1 VTAGTISTLPTPL
14 TLRPATIL
22 RPVPLLSRDE
32 RRCLLEGL
40 AQDACLGTPPAEAIV
55 TTLLAA
61 FASETL
67 TPAEAQAKWQDVLA
81 EYGRWAACEAG
92 EPQWRD
98 LAPGLAAGDLAA
110 AINDLTDGTTTYT
123 GDRF

>member
-1 VTAGTISTLPTPL
+1 MSVTTLPTPL

-55 TTLLAA
+55 ATLLAV
-61 FASETL
+61 FASEAL
-67 TPAEAQAKWQDVLA
+67 TPVEAQAKWADVLA
-81 EYGRWAACEAG
+81 EYQRWAAVEAG
-92 EPQWRD
+92 DPYFRD
-98 LAPGLAAGDLAA
+98 LQPGLAAADLAC
-110 AINDLTDGTTTYT
+110 AINDLTDGTTTLT
-123 GDRF
+123 GARS

>member
-1 VTAGTISTLPTPL
+1 MTGDLLTLPTPL

-22 RPVPLLSRDE
+22 RQVPLLSRDE

-61 FASETL
+61 FASEAL
-67 TPAEAQAKWQDVLA
+67 TPAEAQAKWGDYLG
-81 EYGRWAACEAG
+81 EYRRWQGWTADD
-92 EPQWRD
+92 PDYRD
-98 LAPGLAAGDLAA
+98 LPGFYEEDMAA
-110 AINDLTDGTTTYT
+110 ALADLLDGTDTYR
-123 GDRF
+123 GDRQ

>member
-1 VTAGTISTLPTPL
+1 MTGDLLTLPTPL

-22 RPVPLLSRDE
+22 RQVPLLSRDE

-61 FASETL
+61 FAGEAL
-67 TPAEAQAKWQDVLA
+67 TPAEAQARWVDFISEARRLGDV
-81 EYGRWAACEAG
+81 EAG
-92 EPQWRD
+92 EPDYRD
-98 LAPGLAAGDLAA
+98 VCPQMCRSDYEA
-110 AINDLTDGTTTYT
+110 AINDLLDATDSYRGT
-123 GDRF
+123 R

>member
-1 VTAGTISTLPTPL
+1 MSVTTLPTPL

-22 RPVPLLSRDE
+22 RQVPLLSRDE

-61 FASETL
+61 FASEAL
-67 TPAEAQAKWQDVLA
+67 TPAEAQARWVDVLA
-81 EYGRWAACEAG
+81 EYERWAAYEAG
-92 EPQWRD
+92 EPHWRD
-98 LAPGLAAGDLAA
+98 LEPGLAAADLAC
-110 AINDLTDGTTTYT
+110 AINDLTDGTSTLT
-123 GDRF
+123 GDRR